1 MKVIDR
7 DIRSYYQCGL
17 WSRLSS
23 LKSGVYRV
31 IYNFTTASYE
41 LVDSNY
47 RRQRNHII
55 AGKVKLNTT
64 LKKHNKSAA
73 TEIRKI
79 IKEDSKG
86 NLICKTTAIY
96 LYGKRNVESTYYDLT
111 KKNPYYKC
119 ASDMILYDERRLDY
133 LFLNKK
139 SSSK

>member
-1 MKVIDR
+1 MRVIND
-7 DIRSYYQCGL
+7 DIRYYYQCGL
-17 WSRLSS
+17 WSKLSK
-23 LKSGVYRV
+23 LKSGTYRV

-47 RRQRNHII
+47 RKQKNHII

-64 LKKHNKSAA
+64 LKKYIKSAA

-86 NLICKTTAIY
+86 NLMCKTTAIY
-96 LYGKRNVESTYYDLT
+96 LYGKNNIESTYYDLT
-111 KKNPYYKC
+111 KKNPHYSC

-139 SSSK
+139 YSSK